1 MIAAHAVEDFLQQ
14 GYKDFIPHHSVDC
27 VIFGFHDG
35 ELKLLL
41 LNWEHLPFWSLPGGY
56 IKRSETIDE
65 AASRILKQRTGLDQ
79 IFLQQFYTFGALDRQ
94 EEVFYRLTEKMKVSV
109 DEDFWPAHRVIS
121 TGYYALVDFS
131 TVTPTPDSL
140 SRECRWWDVQ
150 HRPELVFD
158 HDQIVEKA
166 LRVLRMQLS
175 YQPVGLNLLPE
186 TFTMPELQ
194 ALYET
199 ILGKTLDRRN
209 FQKKILSRGIVQ
221 RLEKRKTG
229 KAHRSPY
236 QYRFDV
242 EKYHQ
247 AVSDESFGF

>member
-1 MIAAHAVEDFLQQ
+1 MTATKAVEDFLQE
-14 GYKDFIPHHSVDC
+14 GYHAFIPHHSVDC

-41 LNWEHLPFWSLPGGY
+41 LNWEHLPYWSLPGGY
-56 IKRSETIDE
+56 IKRSESLDE
-65 AASRILKQRTGLDQ
+65 AASRILKERTGLDQ

-94 EEVFYRLTEKMKVSV
+94 EEVFYSLIEKLNISV
-109 DEDFWPAHRVIS
+109 GDDFWPAHRVIS

-131 TVTPTPDSL
+131 TVTPMPDSL
-140 SRECRWWDVQ
+140 SRECRWCDVQ
-150 HRPELVFD
+150 NRPALVFD
-158 HDQIVEKA
+158 HDKIVAKA

-175 YQPVGLNLLPE
+175 YQPVGLSLLPE

-221 RLEKRKTG
+221 RLDKRKTG

-236 QYRFDV
+236 LYRFDV
-242 EKYHQ
+242 DKYNQ
-247 AVSDESFGF
+247 ALRDESFGF